1 MRTKKVGFCKTDFAP
16 GRVNY
21 KGSKIYSKIVRVER
35 NLDMQNLAVTL
46 SVLFRADEESV
57 ILQDKEGKLYLKSP
71 EGTTYLI
78 SLAITPVDV
87 DEEAFARA
95 NYEEVNRD
103 TIYDP
108 SSEEEDFNPTYTEY
122 DEPILIEN
130 CTLEEHGLE
139 VAAPIEASYDC

>member
-1 MRTKKVGFCKTDFAP
+1 
-16 GRVNY
+16 
-21 KGSKIYSKIVRVER
+21 
-35 NLDMQNLAVTL
+35 MQNLAVTL

-139 VAAPIEASYDC
+139 VAAPIQASYDC